1 MTFWLSKGCKNDYRE
16 VAEGHWSRLPR
27 RIVSR
32 GSSPASAAKPARP
45 RTSQWPPCYYYSNLW
60 HTHTHGAQAAA
71 AAGESKNESTSNMWF
86 HTSRMSVIS
95 WNTWTLQLSLLH
107 QCIKIYFSFFFP
119 HGKSLSRFSFFFF
132 AYNTAFGINTGTG
145 NRTLRLIWH
154 TECQHETAR
163 RRHKARALLASTVYV
178 FY

>member
-16 VAEGHWSRLPR
+16 VAEGHCSRSPR

-45 RTSQWPPCYYYSNLW
+45 RTSPWPPCYHYSNLW
-60 HTHTHGAQAAA
+60 QTRRHRRRQGKAKMNPPQICGFTPAEWVLFHGIL
-71 AAGESKNESTSNMWF
+71 ELYNWVYYI
-86 HTSRMSVIS
+86 SVLKYI
-95 WNTWTLQLSLLH
+95 
-107 QCIKIYFSFFFP
+107 SFFLFFSTWQIPLEIFP
-119 HGKSLSRFSFFFF
+119 FF